1 MTSFS
6 GKTALVTGAASGI
19 GRGAAH
25 AFAQRGARLI
35 LADIDEAGVEA
46 VAASIS
52 AQGGEAIA
60 VAVDVGRGDAI
71 DHVLGI
77 AEGRFGEVDIL
88 MNNVG
93 VLASGKPEDI
103 PISEWERIL
112 NLNLMSAIRAIHQL
126 IPGMIARGHGHI
138 INTASFAGLFPYA
151 WDRLPYVAS
160 KAAMI
165 GVSEG
170 LALYLKPQGIGV
182 TCLCPGPV
190 RTAIGSTIRAWT
202 PGIAP
207 RGPGPQYA
215 VMEPDAVGVLLADAV
230 EENCFFV
237 LTDEKAREPMRRR
250 AENPDAFLAGQIE
263 SLAGPGV

>member
-1 MTSFS
+1 MTRFA
-6 GKTALVTGAASGI
+6 GKTVLVTGAASGI

-25 AFAQRGARLI
+25 AFARRGARII
-35 LADIDEAGVEA
+35 LADIDEAG
-46 VAASIS
+46 AAQTATHINE
-52 AQGGEAIA
+52 QGGEAMA
-60 VAVDVGRGDAI
+60 VTVDVGRDDAI
-71 DHVLGI
+71 DHILDVV
-77 AEGRFGEVDIL
+77 AGRFGEVDIL

-103 PISEWERIL
+103 PISEWQRIL
-112 NLNLMSAIRAIHQL
+112 NLNLMSAIRAIHRL
-126 IPGMIARGHGHI
+126 MPGMIARGHGHI

-170 LALYLKPQGIGV
+170 LALYLQPQGVGV

-190 RTAIGSTIRAWT
+190 RTAIGSTIRSWT

-207 RGPGPQYA
+207 RGPGSHYA
-215 VMEPDAVGVLLADAV
+215 VMDPETVGEMLADAV
-230 EENCFFV
+230 EADRFFV
-237 LTDEKAREPMRRR
+237 PTDEQVREPMRRR
-250 AENPDAFLAGQIE
+250 AKDPDLFIAKQIAWLAE
-263 SLAGPGV
+263 PPV